1 MNANDYQV
9 KAMRTNNEIDLNK
22 SLINGV
28 LGLSGETGEVADIL
42 KKHLFQ
48 GHDLDKSHMAEEL
61 GDICW
66 YLAITA
72 QAIGYD
78 LADIMELNIT
88 KLELRYPNGFDAD
101 KSINR
106 E

>member
-9 KAMRTNNEIDLNK
+9 KAMRTANEIDSDKL
-22 SLINGV
+22 LLNGV
-28 LGLSGETGEVADIL
+28 LGLTGETGEVADIL

-48 GHDLDKSHMAEEL
+48 GHDLDKKHMAEEL
-61 GDICW
+61 GDVCW
-66 YLAITA
+66 YLAITSRA
-72 QAIGYD
+72 LGYD
-78 LADIMELNIT
+78 LNEIMELNIS
-88 KLELRYPNGFDAD
+88 KLELRYPNGFDAN